1 MLKDFTQFRIEEGFD
16 TYISE
21 PILSKTIS
29 VYLFN
34 ISRLDKNHTPMYS
47 LIPNILSLGTNK
59 YQTTYELN
67 QKFAELYGLR
77 FDSTSM
83 KRGDFLVN
91 RFRMVFPNQEYIGE
105 NTSLLDNTLN
115 LLYEIVNKPL
125 LREEEFLE
133 EYIEQ
138 AKKKQLF
145 MLKDLKDNRIRYALD
160 RFNSYLCANE
170 PFSVSELGKAE
181 DIINSNKEAIRYHYY
196 QMLANNTLLF
206 IRGNVEHDTVL
217 NSIQNN
223 FYLNRKGI
231 INQLPVTHLVPN
243 SQSLR
248 EFVEYSDFGQSV
260 LIIGGRLGINRKYKE
275 WIALETVI
283 FILGG
288 YPRSILFKKIRD
300 EKGLAYTVLCYPNS
314 IKGVFNIIVGLDK
327 ENLQEAKQL
336 ILEELAKIQNGII
349 NETDFHNAKQ
359 TLLQQYITVLEN
371 PTEHIET
378 YLNGIL
384 AGGVLSVQER
394 INILQQITLNDV
406 KRAAQRLLPEL
417 IYFLIGE

>member
-1 MLKDFTQFRIEEGFD
+1 
-16 TYISE
+16 
-21 PILSKTIS
+21 
-29 VYLFN
+29 
-34 ISRLDKNHTPMYS
+34 
-47 LIPNILSLGTNK
+47 
-59 YQTTYELN
+59 
-67 QKFAELYGLR
+67 
-77 FDSTSM
+77 
-83 KRGDFLVN
+83 
-91 RFRMVFPNQEYIGE
+91 
-105 NTSLLDNTLN
+105 
-115 LLYEIVNKPL
+115 
-125 LREEEFLE
+125 
-133 EYIEQ
+133 
-138 AKKKQLF
+138 
-145 MLKDLKDNRIRYALD
+145 
-160 RFNSYLCANE
+160 
-170 PFSVSELGKAE
+170 
-181 DIINSNKEAIRYHYY
+181 
-196 QMLANNTLLF
+196 
-206 IRGNVEHDTVL
+206 
-217 NSIQNN
+217 
-223 FYLNRKGI
+223 
-231 INQLPVTHLVPN
+231 LPVTHLVPN